1 MPDTKLQMESLLDRP
16 MFGIPRWN
24 LEKTL
29 YVVLIILAL
38 ATRLWGLGW
47 RAMSH
52 DESLHVVYAYKLYSG
67 EGYQHDPMMHGPFL
81 FHMNALVYFLFGDSD
96 FTSRL
101 VPALFGALLVALP
114 WFLRRWTGRVGA
126 LAVSFM
132 LLISPSI
139 SYYSRYIR
147 NDIYILVFNVIF
159 IILAFQYL
167 ERRRAGALY
176 GIAAIMAL
184 MFATKEV
191 AYIFILIVGLF
202 LAVMTLIEWIRGR
215 RFPTHSAVFD
225 VTVLVGTL
233 SLPLG
238 SAFAVKMVGFNPLDY
253 SSAGILRSGI
263 IFLIIQVIAAA
274 IGVWWRRREW
284 PIAAGV
290 FYVIFTLLQTTFFTN
305 GKGFATGIMG
315 SLGYWL
321 EQQGVQRGGQPWYY
335 YGVLLPLYE
344 YLPLLL
350 GLAAILVY
358 LILLPKEEG
367 DAPIPGRRLF
377 MPFTIYW
384 ALATIVAYSY
394 AGEKM
399 PWLMVHLTLPLIML
413 AGWLVNYLL
422 GRFSIEEAWR
432 KGALAVGAGSILLLF
447 TIGQLLTLRPFQGR
461 ELVQLSDT
469 LGWLAALLVGAG
481 LVGLVVHYAQKLGG
495 RLTGQTLF
503 ATLFVVLSLFTTR
516 AMWMANYINYDYA
529 TEHLVY
535 AHATPDIK
543 LVVGDL
549 EKLSR
554 RLYGD
559 LSIRFSYD
567 DDSTWPLEW
576 YFRKFPNAVYYGEQ
590 PNKEVMDLPV
600 VIAGSK
606 NWDKV
611 RPFLGERYYT
621 FTYKLIWWPL
631 EDYKEWPNQNLWQRL
646 GQRETWQKIW
656 NIWFYRKYDYDVAEW
671 PLRHEFNVYVRKDIA
686 NQVWDFG
693 ARPPEPVVLPSD
705 IYLEGLRDHPSIA
718 VFGGLGAG
726 EGQFTDPRNAAVGP
740 DGLLYVLDSGNH
752 RVQVFDQ
759 DGLFVRSWGSQGAGP
774 GQFQEP
780 WGIAVGSDGSVY
792 VADTWNHRIQKFT
805 TEGEFIT
812 MWGTFGATDGTLGT
826 PGVFWGPRAIAIDAE
841 GNLYVTDT
849 GNKRVQK
856 FSPDGEFLGQ
866 WGGFGTSPG
875 QFNEP
880 VGIAIDSDGNIYVA
894 DTWNRRVQKFDA
906 SFNFL
911 KAWDIFSWEGET
923 VVNKPY
929 LAVGADGRL
938 YISDPEG
945 FRILVYDREG
955 QFVASFGTYGA
966 DAQSFN
972 LPTGV
977 AASADG
983 FIYVVDAGNH
993 RVMKFT
999 TLP

>member
-1 MPDTKLQMESLLDRP
+1 
-16 MFGIPRWN
+16 
-24 LEKTL
+24 
-29 YVVLIILAL
+29 
-38 ATRLWGLGW
+38 
-47 RAMSH
+47 
-52 DESLHVVYAYKLYSG
+52 
-67 EGYQHDPMMHGPFL
+67 
-81 FHMNALVYFLFGDSD
+81 
-96 FTSRL
+96 
-101 VPALFGALLVALP
+101 
-114 WFLRRWTGRVGA
+114 
-126 LAVSFM
+126 
-132 LLISPSI
+132 
-139 SYYSRYIR
+139 
-147 NDIYILVFNVIF
+147 
-159 IILAFQYL
+159 
-167 ERRRAGALY
+167 
-176 GIAAIMAL
+176 
-184 MFATKEV
+184 
-191 AYIFILIVGLF
+191 
-202 LAVMTLIEWIRGR
+202 
-215 RFPTHSAVFD
+215 
-225 VTVLVGTL
+225 
-233 SLPLG
+233 
-238 SAFAVKMVGFNPLDY
+238 
-253 SSAGILRSGI
+253 
-263 IFLIIQVIAAA
+263 
-274 IGVWWRRREW
+274 
-284 PIAAGV
+284 
-290 FYVIFTLLQTTFFTN
+290 
-305 GKGFATGIMG
+305 
-315 SLGYWL
+315 
-321 EQQGVQRGGQPWYY
+321 
-335 YGVLLPLYE
+335 
-344 YLPLLL
+344 
-350 GLAAILVY
+350 
-358 LILLPKEEG
+358 
-367 DAPIPGRRLF
+367 
-377 MPFTIYW
+377 
-384 ALATIVAYSY
+384 
-394 AGEKM
+394 
-399 PWLMVHLTLPLIML
+399 
-413 AGWLVNYLL
+413 
-422 GRFSIEEAWR
+422 
-432 KGALAVGAGSILLLF
+432 
-447 TIGQLLTLRPFQGR
+447 
-461 ELVQLSDT
+461 VQLSDT

-481 LVGLVVHYAQKLGG
+481 LVGVVVHYAQKLGG

-559 LSIRFSYD
+559 LTMRFSYD

-646 GQRETWQKIW
+646 GQRETWQKMW
-656 NIWFYRKYDYDVAEW
+656 DVWFYREYDYDVAQW

-693 ARPPEPVVLPSD
+693 ARPPEPVELPSD

-718 VFGGLGAG
+718 VFGGFGAG

-826 PGVFWGPRAIAIDAE
+826 PGVFWGPRAMAIDAE

-856 FSPDGEFLGQ
+856 FSPEGEFLGQ